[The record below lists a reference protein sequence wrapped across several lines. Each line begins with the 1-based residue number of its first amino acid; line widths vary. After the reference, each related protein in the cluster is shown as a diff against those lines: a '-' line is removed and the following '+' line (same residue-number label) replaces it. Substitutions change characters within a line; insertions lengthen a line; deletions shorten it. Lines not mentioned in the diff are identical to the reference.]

1 MKLVIVSGSHR
12 QNSESRKVSEYIADR
27 AKALHYQDN
36 VHLVDLAVESL
47 PLWDES
53 IWQGDQEWQARLA
66 PLHQQLHEA
75 SAFVIV
81 SPEWSGMVPAALK
94 NFFLLCGARELGHK
108 PALIAAVSAGIGGS
122 YPVNELRMSSYK
134 NTRLCYLPE
143 HLIIRN
149 VKQVLNSLPSL
160 SSTPIESNSQ
170 LSAEDQY
177 IRERIDFSVSLL
189 HGYDAALTQVRAANL
204 TDYEKYP
211 NGM

>member
-12 QNSESRKVSEYIADR
+12 QHSESRKVSEYIADR
-27 AKALHYQDN
+27 AKALHYQDS
-36 VHLVDLAVESL
+36 VHLVDLAAESL
-47 PLWDES
+47 PMWDES

-122 YPVNELRMSSYK
+122 YPVNELRTSSYK

-149 VKQVLNSLPSL
+149 VKQVLNVPSA
-160 SSTPIESNSQ
+160 SIEGNSQ
-170 LSAEDQY
+170 LSVEDQY

-189 HGYDAALTQVRAANL
+189 HGYDVALKQVRAANL

>member
-12 QNSESRKVSEYIADR
+12 QHSESRKVSEYIADR
-27 AKALHYQDN
+27 AKALHYQDS

-47 PLWDES
+47 PMWDES

-66 PLHQQLHEA
+66 PLHQQLNEA

-108 PALIAAVSAGIGGS
+108 PALITAVSAGIGGS

-149 VKQVLNSLPSL
+149 VKQVLNAPSV
-160 SSTPIESNSQ
+160 PIESNSQ

-189 HGYDAALTQVRAANL
+189 HGYDVALKQVRAANL